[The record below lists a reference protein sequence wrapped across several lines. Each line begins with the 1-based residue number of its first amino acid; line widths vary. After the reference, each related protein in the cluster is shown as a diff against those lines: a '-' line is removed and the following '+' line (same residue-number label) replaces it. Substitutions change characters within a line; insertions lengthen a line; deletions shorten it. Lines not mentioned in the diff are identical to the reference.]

1 MILLFFICSKWIYLD
16 YKATKILLNSLSKKK
31 YKRGMERLD
40 AIKIFFLALIVGNV
54 MGVVLIQV
62 FHNLTVQNVIAMEI
76 ALIFIIIML
85 FVSTYWWKKR
95 QNKDKNK
102 NIL

>member
-1 MILLFFICSKWIYLD
+1 
-16 YKATKILLNSLSKKK
+16 
-31 YKRGMERLD
+31 MERLD

>member
-1 MILLFFICSKWIYLD
+1 
-16 YKATKILLNSLSKKK
+16 
-31 YKRGMERLD
+31 MERLD
-40 AIKIFFLALIVGNV
+40 AVKIFFLALIVGNV

-76 ALIFIIIML
+76 ALILIIIML
-85 FVSTYWWKKR
+85 FVSTNWWKKR